1 MLTFFDGKS
10 EPPILVGPTRP
21 LERAPLNPPLDK
33 QCLITLVKI
42 LENCLVRE
50 RERKRGFMIKLS
62 F

>member
-1 MLTFFDGKS
+1 MA
-10 EPPILVGPTRP
+10 PYNRGPYAAASTR
-21 LERAPLNPPLDK
+21 PLNPPLGK